1 MTSVPTHNNPSNTIV
16 LLDEKFRNLQ
26 NNTCS
31 RYKRVVPNL
40 TPFISGLS
48 IYSAKSNTYVLVYV
62 YGGNFFSNGTTTV
75 NFGNIKNLAINF
87 LSQSSFFFQ
96 LPVSSIAGNYNI
108 TVENNIFLNG
118 TTVVSNTGNGLTLVS
133 NSIKFTII
141 KS

>member
-1 MTSVPTHNNPSNTIV
+1 MTSVPRHNNPNNTLA
-16 LLDEKFRNLQ
+16 LLDQFFLNKKNT
-26 NNTCS
+26 TCS

>member
-1 MTSVPTHNNPSNTIV
+1 MTSVPRHNNPNNTIV

-31 RYKRVVPNL
+31 RYKRVVPDL

-48 IYSAKSNTYVLVYV
+48 SYSTQVNNYALIYV
-62 YGGNFFSNGTTTV
+62 YGGNFFSNGATTV

-96 LPVSSIAGNYNI
+96 LPVSSVVGNYNI

-118 TTVVSNTGNGLTLVS
+118 TTVVSNTGNGLSLVS
-133 NSIKFTII
+133 NTVVFTI

>member
-1 MTSVPTHNNPSNTIV
+1 MTSVPTHNNPNNTIV

-48 IYSAKSNTYVLVYV
+48 SYSTQVNNYALIYV
-62 YGGNFFSNGTTTV
+62 YGGNFFSNGATTV

-96 LPVSSIAGNYNI
+96 LPVSSVAGNYNI

-118 TTVVSNTGNGLTLVS
+118 TTVVSNTGNGLSLVS
-133 NSIKFTII
+133 NTVVFTI